1 MRRREVLSAM
11 AVSLAALRERAAA
24 LYAGNRPNIK
34 WCVSSFLWTSTQWP
48 DTGTLPY
55 TEMLDVIRDTG
66 FDGFRLTGW
75 PAVLDRIGMD
85 LPQLERELSKRNLRI
100 ATLSF
105 GGPADEPAKHA
116 EIEKSARDAC
126 RFLKRFGAT
135 ELVTFSPRR
144 VNKVLEREH
153 IRRACEFYNHL
164 GDVCAEYGIRTGLHN
179 HSQGQLIEAQDEIEL
194 LLKLTDPKKFHWCP
208 DTVHL
213 YMASCDIIGLFQKYA
228 HRLIF
233 FDLVDAKYE
242 YQKDELRL
250 PNGKIEKA
258 GSQNGTFMLGNRDYG
273 DGEVDLEGIMRIIK
287 KVNYKGWIN
296 IDHHYSR
303 VSPRNSFERC
313 MKYIREK
320 LDPIYV

>member
-1 MRRREVLSAM
+1 MLSAT
-11 AVSLAALRERAAA
+11 AAWLAGFRERAEA
-24 LYAGNRPNIK
+24 LYGTARPNIK
-34 WCVSSFLWTSTQWP
+34 WSVSSFLWTSTQWP

-75 PAVLDRIGMD
+75 PAVLNRIGMD
-85 LPQLERELSKRNLRI
+85 LSQLERELSKRNLRI

-105 GGPADEPAKHA
+105 GGPADDPSQHA
-116 EIEKSARDAC
+116 SMEKSAREAC

-135 ELVTFSPRR
+135 ELVTFSPAR

-153 IRRACEFYNHL
+153 IRRACLFYNHL
-164 GDVCAEYGIRTGLHN
+164 GDICAEFGIRTGLHN

-194 LLKLTDPKKFHWCP
+194 LLRLTDPRKFHWCP

-213 YMASCDIIGLFQKYA
+213 YMAGCDIPMLFRKHA

-233 FDLVDAKYE
+233 FDLVDARYE
-242 YQKDELRL
+242 YQTAELRL
-250 PNGKIEKA
+250 PNGKIEKP
-258 GSQNGTFMLGNRDYG
+258 GSQNGTFMLSNRDYG

-287 KVNYKGWIN
+287 GVNYQGWIN
-296 IDHHYSR
+296 IDHHYAR

-313 MKYIREK
+313 MKYIRER
-320 LDPIYV
+320 LDPIYA